1 MMIQKKIL
9 TGVGSLYEKA
19 SVHIFQLRKY
29 LRPQNMPPQYFFFLQ
44 LPETEA
50 AQSGKYLPLHHPHSQ
65 LQAAATRNKA
75 VP

>member
-1 MMIQKKIL
+1 MMIQKKNPHWS
-9 TGVGSLYEKA
+9 GFS
-19 SVHIFQLRKY
+19 LRKGKCTHLSAKEVFKTPKY
-29 LRPQNMPPQYFFFLQ
+29 ASSIFFFLQ

-65 LQAAATRNKA
+65 LQAAATRNKT